1 MLLVVK
7 QITNPNASER
17 PFGRS
22 RAPGLRIGRI
32 LGVPI
37 YLHPSWFVIFFLITF
52 SLATQFTQQHPQ
64 WSHAQHWS
72 LGVLTSLLFFG
83 SVVFHEL
90 SHSIVAIRYR
100 IPVVSITLFVFGG
113 IARIGRDPDTARQEF
128 NIAIAGPLSSYFL
141 SGLFWLLAQL
151 SPHNQ
156 MLAALAFWLAWVNF
170 GLATFNL
177 VPGFP
182 LDGGRIFR
190 AIFWGITRSY
200 ERATRIAARSG
211 QFIAYAMILL
221 GSWRALSGNFIDG
234 LWIAFIGWFLLTAAQ
249 ETVAQAAI
257 RTALAGLRASDV
269 MSHDVPTI
277 APDISLEEYGQQVL
291 RTGRRCH
298 LVMSYERILGLMN
311 VHALNRVPRDE
322 WPLTSVQATMIAG
335 DKILWTTPDQP
346 LLPLLERMLAAD
358 VNQVPVMT
366 NTLGDLSRGQIL
378 GMVTRDSILR
388 VIQTHIEF
396 RMPAAA

>member
-1 MLLVVK
+1 M
-7 QITNPNASER
+7 T
-17 PFGRS
+17 
-22 RAPGLRIGRI
+22 RAPGFRIGRVFGI
-32 LGVPI
+32 PI

-64 WSHAQHWS
+64 WSHAQHWI
-72 LGVLTSLLFFG
+72 LGLLTSLLFFG

-90 SHSIVAIRYR
+90 SHSVVAIRYR

-113 IARIGRDPDTARQEF
+113 IARIGRDPDSAKQEF

-141 SGLFWLLAQL
+141 SGLFWLLLRLFPQ
-151 SPHNQ
+151 NE

-190 AIFWGITRSY
+190 ALVWGITHSY
-200 ERATRIAARSG
+200 ERATRLAARSG
-211 QFIAYAMILL
+211 QLIAYAMIVF
-221 GSWRALSGNFIDG
+221 GAWRALTGNFIGG

-249 ETVAQAAI
+249 ESVAQAAI
-257 RTALAGLRASDV
+257 RSALAGLRASDV
-269 MSHDVPTI
+269 MSHDIPTV
-277 APDISLEEYGQQVL
+277 AGEISLEEYGQQVL

-298 LVMSYERILGLMN
+298 LVISHEQLLGLMN
-311 VHALNRVPRDE
+311 VHALNSVPRQE
-322 WPLTSVQATMIAG
+322 WPFTSVQAAMIPR
-335 DKILWTTPDQP
+335 DKLLWTTPDQP

-358 VNQVPVMT
+358 INQVPVMT
-366 NTLGDLSRGQIL
+366 GGPSDFSRGQVL
-378 GMVTRDSILR
+378 GMVTRDSVLR
-388 VIQTHIEF
+388 VIQAHIEF
-396 RMPAAA
+396 RLPTAA